1 MSKLVNI
8 GGLSAQKGIPIRTL
22 RSLMGA
28 RKIPFLR
35 LGYRTIFF
43 DIEEV
48 DRALQRFEIQEV
60 GSTLRQRGFNER
72 GAKR

>member
-1 MSKLVNI
+1 
-8 GGLSAQKGIPIRTL
+8 
-22 RSLMGA
+22 MGA